1 MYVLIV
7 SPNNFPENDAGAVRD
22 GCFAKI
28 YQELGYDVVH
38 IGMNPDSEKGS
49 FKGVRYYSIYQDN
62 CGIARKISN
71 SFSYG
76 ERLSQVMKK
85 IIKNSG
91 KPSVIHMYDIPKS
104 GIELLR
110 KYSIKN
116 NIRIVHD
123 SVEWYSPCEFKMGCF
138 AYPYLLKNRTNTK
151 LIRKPMYV
159 YAISRYLQE
168 YYSEKGLKTLRV
180 PVIMDS
186 KEYCP
191 KIVQDNVIKVVYAGS
206 PAKKDYL
213 KECIIAFGNL
223 TNKERERMEF
233 HIYGADENYVEDC
246 LSEKQIPEIVAHG
259 RVAREDV
266 TRALAMSDFS
276 ILLRPAN
283 ERYTKAGF
291 PTKSVEAMMNG
302 CAMICNLTSD
312 LGMYLK
318 DEKNSIIV
326 ENCSSEAMT
335 QALRKVIKLNRQEI
349 NEVKEN
355 AHKTAKEYFDYRIW
369 VSAVKEFIEG

>member
-1 MYVLIV
+1 MYILIV

-28 YQELGYDVVH
+28 YQNLGYDVIHV
-38 IGMNPDSEKGS
+38 GMNPNAKKGMY
-49 FKGVRYYSIYQDN
+49 KGIKFYSIYQN
-62 CGIARKISN
+62 NSGITRKIN
-71 SFSYG
+71 NFISYRK
-76 ERLSQVMKK
+76 RLSTILNE
-85 IIKNSG
+85 IIRKNG
-91 KPSVIHMYDIPKS
+91 NPNIIHIYDIPKS
-104 GIELLR
+104 GIELIR

-116 NIRIVHD
+116 NIRLVHD

-138 AYPYLLKNRTNTK
+138 AYPYILKNRTNTK

-159 YAISRYLQE
+159 YAISSYLQR

-191 KIVQDNVIKVVYAGS
+191 KIVQDNVIKIVYAGS

-213 KECIIAFGNL
+213 KECIIAFANL
-223 TNKERERMEF
+223 TSKEREKIEF
-233 HIYGADENYVEDC
+233 HIYGADEKYVQDC
-246 LSEKQIPEIVAHG
+246 LSEKQIPEIFAHG
-259 RVAREDV
+259 RVKREEV
-266 TRALAMSDFS
+266 TSALAMSDFS

-326 ENCSSEAMT
+326 ENCSNEAMT
-335 QALRKVIKLNRQEI
+335 HTLRKVLKLNRQEI
-349 NEVKEN
+349 NELKEN
-355 AHKTAKEYFDYRIW
+355 AYKTAKDYFDYRNWI
-369 VSAVKEFIEG
+369 STIKEFIEG

>member
-1 MYVLIV
+1 
-7 SPNNFPENDAGAVRD
+7 
-22 GCFAKI
+22 
-28 YQELGYDVVH
+28 
-38 IGMNPDSEKGS
+38 
-49 FKGVRYYSIYQDN
+49 
-62 CGIARKISN
+62 
-71 SFSYG
+71 
-76 ERLSQVMKK
+76 
-85 IIKNSG
+85 
-91 KPSVIHMYDIPKS
+91 
-104 GIELLR
+104 
-110 KYSIKN
+110 
-116 NIRIVHD
+116 
-123 SVEWYSPCEFKMGCF
+123 
-138 AYPYLLKNRTNTK
+138 
-151 LIRKPMYV
+151 
-159 YAISRYLQE
+159 
-168 YYSEKGLKTLRV
+168 
-180 PVIMDS
+180 MDS

-191 KIVQDNVIKVVYAGS
+191 KIVQGNVIKVVYAGS

-355 AHKTAKEYFDYRIW
+355 AAQNCKGIF
-369 VSAVKEFIEG
+369 

>member
-1 MYVLIV
+1 MYILIV

-28 YQELGYDVVH
+28 YQDLGYDVIHV
-38 IGMNPDSEKGS
+38 GMNPSVRKGLY
-49 FKGVRYYSIYQDN
+49 KGIKYYSIYQNN
-62 CGIARKISN
+62 CGITRKISN
-71 SFSYG
+71 SILYNK
-76 ERLSQVMKK
+76 RLSSILNE
-85 IIKNSG
+85 IIKENG
-91 KPSVIHMYDIPKS
+91 NPNIIHIYDIPKS
-104 GIELLR
+104 GIELIR
-110 KYSIKN
+110 KYTIKN
-116 NIRIVHD
+116 NIRLVHD

-168 YYSEKGLKTLRV
+168 YYLGKGLKTLRV

-191 KIVQDNVIKVVYAGS
+191 KIVQDDVIKIVYAGS

-213 KECIIAFGNL
+213 RECIIAFGDL
-223 TNKERERMEF
+223 TNEERERIEF
-233 HIYGADENYVEDC
+233 HIYGADEKYVEDC
-246 LSEKQIPEIVAHG
+246 LSEKQISKIIAHG

-276 ILLRPAN
+276 ILLRPEN

-318 DEKNSIIV
+318 DGKNSIIV

-335 QALRKVIKLNRQEI
+335 QALRKVLKLNRQEI

-355 AHKTAKEYFDYRIW
+355 AHKTAKDYFDYRIW
-369 VSAVKEFIEG
+369 ISAVKEFIEG